1 MILKSGAELTDIRP
15 NRTATVLRLLWA
27 DKFATAAAIFILLV
41 VLCAIF
47 GPALFEKPASAMN
60 LRGRNLA
67 LALGLVAWVVLIF
80 VITIVKMKGG

>member
-1 MILKSGAELTDIRP
+1 MAARSTARP
-15 NRTATVLRLLWA
+15 TLPEA
-27 DKFATAAAIFILLV
+27 
-41 VLCAIF
+41 
-47 GPALFEKPASAMN
+47 PAPDARRR

>member
-1 MILKSGAELTDIRP
+1 MAGRSTARP
-15 NRTATVLRLLWA
+15 TEAPDAKRR
-27 DKFATAAAIFILLV
+27 
-41 VLCAIF
+41 
-47 GPALFEKPASAMN
+47 

>member
-1 MILKSGAELTDIRP
+1 MAARSTARP
-15 NRTATVLRLLWA
+15 T
-27 DKFATAAAIFILLV
+27 
-41 VLCAIF
+41 
-47 GPALFEKPASAMN
+47 PPASPAPDAKRR

>member
-1 MILKSGAELTDIRP
+1 M
-15 NRTATVLRLLWA
+15 
-27 DKFATAAAIFILLV
+27 AARSTPIP
-41 VLCAIF
+41 
-47 GPALFEKPASAMN
+47 PAPPAPDAKRR

>member
-1 MILKSGAELTDIRP
+1 M
-15 NRTATVLRLLWA
+15 
-27 DKFATAAAIFILLV
+27 AARSTPIP
-41 VLCAIF
+41 
-47 GPALFEKPASAMN
+47 PAPPASDAKRR